1 VFLLGEPGREIGH
14 DAGHRRG
21 NLRARGDAARSHCCG
36 MEFVGTGIGG
46 LLDTSIASVVLPVTF
61 SPT

>member
-1 VFLLGEPGREIGH
+1 
-14 DAGHRRG
+14 
-21 NLRARGDAARSHCCG
+21 

-46 LLDTSIASVVLPVTF
+46 LLDTSIASVPLPVTF

>member
-1 VFLLGEPGREIGH
+1 MMPR
-14 DAGHRRG
+14 HRRG